1 MLYPFFKT
9 LLLRPRLLATHV
21 GNYLD
26 LLRSETRVSVRQCTI
41 TAVAWLVCAGAFLL
55 SLSMVGMAVML
66 GVMLNSFHWALA
78 VVPAVPF
85 LIAVV
90 AAAVAC
96 RKVNY
101 SPLQEIKQQ
110 LAADLEV
117 FDTAGGRRERR

>member
-1 MLYPFFKT
+1 MLYPFLKT
-9 LLLRPRLLATHV
+9 LLLRPRLLATHL

-78 VVPAVPF
+78 VVPAVRF

-117 FDTAGGRRERR
+117 FDTVGGRRERR